1 MKGCDHSIRS
11 TALGLSRAMLS
22 EAAAPG
28 HPPVHM
34 SLSPARSFALLT
46 LACGLACSAEPPRA
60 DFPGTSLLT
69 RIEAR
74 LDRERAA
81 LKPMLAHYGLVFPVE
96 QDELTAFM
104 GQVRFHGS
112 GLDLALGT
120 DYALEPHGGGL
131 LRLLFDYWRPDSR
144 APRLDDRYWFAANRR
159 HLALGQLYAAGRG
172 QVFLPVPG
180 VATEATGGRLPD
192 SPQLPR
198 MFVRFGLPGGP
209 VRTVESDAYKL
220 LSLLIELE
228 PDPSRSWL
236 NRSGQQLSV
245 ELLMRH
251 VRASYLASSASFVDP
266 PDHSNLHLVELL
278 VTFGSAGP
286 ARELAAIQRH
296 FLTVELAQR
305 AFDPRD
311 AGFLLAHYVES
322 LGQLLETSALD
333 WSEDD
338 KRRVRS
344 WLVDLEERRFR
355 DIAAEDLERLC
366 HLAKGLR
373 SVRARQAELQ

>member
-1 MKGCDHSIRS
+1 
-11 TALGLSRAMLS
+11 
-22 EAAAPG
+22 
-28 HPPVHM
+28 M
-34 SLSPARSFALLT
+34 SLSLPRSFAFLT
-46 LACGLACSAEPPRA
+46 LACGLACGADPPRA
-60 DFPGTSLLT
+60 DLPGTRLLA

-74 LDRERAA
+74 LERERAA
-81 LKPMLAHYGLVFPVE
+81 LKPMLAHYGMVFPVA
-96 QDELTAFM
+96 QDDLAAFM
-104 GQVRFHGS
+104 GQVRLHGS

-144 APRLDDRYWFAANRR
+144 APRLDDRYGFEVNRR
-159 HLALGQLYAAGRG
+159 PLALGQLYVAGRG
-172 QVFLPVPG
+172 QLFLPVPG
-180 VATEATGGRLPD
+180 VAPEASGGRLPD

-198 MFVRFGLPGGP
+198 MFARFSLPGGP

-228 PDPSRSWL
+228 PDPSRTWR
-236 NRSGQQLSV
+236 NRTAQPLSV

-251 VRASYLASSASFVDP
+251 VRAHYLASPASFVDP

-278 VTFGSAGP
+278 VAFGSADP
-286 ARELAAIQRH
+286 ASDLPAIQRH

-305 AFDPRD
+305 AFDPGD

-322 LGQLLETSALD
+322 LGQLLEASALD
-333 WSEDD
+333 WSDD
-338 KRRVRS
+338 EKRRVRS
-344 WLVDLEERRFR
+344 WLVDLEENRFR
-355 DIAAEDLERLC
+355 DIAGEDLERLC

-373 SVRARQAELQ
+373 SVRARRAELE